1 MEKLTVEDFKLG
13 MRAARTYEEL
23 HQGRTITDDLFSGI
37 NTWEILAVAKKPSSI
52 ESYRE
57 FVVSD
62 EYDDLGNSD
71 LTPKI
76 IEKLYADITPKKD

>member
-13 MRAARTYEEL
+13 LRAARTYEEL
-23 HQGRTITDDLFSGI
+23 HPGSVITDDLFSGK
-37 NTWEILAVAKKPSSI
+37 NTWEILAVAKKPSTV

-62 EYDDLGNSD
+62 EYDDMLD
-71 LTPKI
+71 IAPKV